1 MPLLAPP
8 PLPSVTVP
16 LGLVIPPG
24 KEHYFDTTAEPVP
37 YTRRSFEFRGERA
50 FLPLVHAFLTTCAA
64 GRDPDYAY
72 LFRLLGV
79 ELATNAIRH
88 TNSGR
93 HGGTFTLH
101 VVRTPTHMKLTCSDS
116 GDGRITPIRD
126 PEYLAVLPLDPER
139 EHGRGLA
146 LVDALATSWGDDGR
160 QSFRRVWFTLDYDL
174 AGSAWPAL

>member
-1 MPLLAPP
+1 LPILRPHNGETRGLPLVPRPPHTGRGGGRVPACPPAPSLRPLVQPRPSRGVRMPLLAPP

-24 KEHYFDTTAEPVP
+24 KEHYFDPTAKPVP

-50 FLPLVHAFLTTCAA
+50 FLPLVHAFLATCTA
-64 GRDPDYAY
+64 GRAPDYAY

-93 HGGTFTLH
+93 AGGTFTLH
-101 VVRTPTHMKLTCSDS
+101 VVRTPTH
-116 GDGRITPIRD
+116 
-126 PEYLAVLPLDPER
+126 
-139 EHGRGLA
+139 
-146 LVDALATSWGDDGR
+146 
-160 QSFRRVWFTLDYDL
+160 
-174 AGSAWPAL
+174 